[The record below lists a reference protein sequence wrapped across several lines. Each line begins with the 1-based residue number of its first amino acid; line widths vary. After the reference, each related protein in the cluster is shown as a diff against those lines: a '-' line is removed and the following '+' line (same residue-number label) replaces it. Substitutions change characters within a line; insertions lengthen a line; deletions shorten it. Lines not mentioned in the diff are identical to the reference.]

1 MSPFPPGATQPS
13 PLRSG
18 RDSATGGEIMKDRR
32 ATGIALAF
40 AVLFI
45 GGLGLSKIGDHR
57 NPLPPANPSDCL
69 ELRVLASSEKAGLM
83 KAVAGAFNASG
94 ITQDGKCVQAKV
106 ISMAS
111 GAAEQALA
119 RGWDEKLDGPAPHA
133 WSPASSAWVVLL
145 RQR

>member
-1 MSPFPPGATQPS
+1 
-13 PLRSG
+13 
-18 RDSATGGEIMKDRR
+18 
-32 ATGIALAF
+32 
-40 AVLFI
+40 
-45 GGLGLSKIGDHR
+45 
-57 NPLPPANPSDCL
+57 NPSDCL

-94 ITQDGKCVQAKV
+94 TKQDGKCVQAKV

-119 RGWDEKLDGPAPHA
+119 RGWDEKLDGPAPDV

-145 RQR
+145 RQRLRADTASMVPDNISGLAFSPLVIAMPKPMAIALGWPSRPVGWNDILALAQDPAGWGRL